1 MKKINKTGLFVIT
14 IFIITTTSLLGQAT
28 DLFFSE
34 YIEGS
39 SYNKALEI
47 FNGTGM
53 DIDLSNYQ
61 LWQIGNGGNWPEYT
75 VDISGTLPDGE
86 VFVVCHPDA
95 NPTMLAVAD
104 LVVTLYHNGNDA
116 QGLAKDDG
124 TGTFYLIDTIG
135 EDGDAPEYGWDVA
148 GVPEATKDHTLVR
161 KASIGNPNTD
171 WNSSAGTNA
180 DNSEWIVYD
189 KDTFDYLGSHTFTG
203 GGGDTTPPTLVSTN
217 ATSSTTVNLVF
228 SEKIS
233 QETAEV
239 VGNYI
244 IDELT
249 VLNAH
254 LQTDSITVTLTTA
267 EQTEGETYTI
277 TVNNVED
284 LAGNPIES
292 NSTIDFTGYQ
302 SGGGENDL
310 LFSDYIEGSSNN
322 KALEIYNGTGASANL
337 SNYRIVGSY
346 NGSGWQSSYYS
357 FPEETNLPNGDV
369 WVIANEDADQAILNV
384 ADDILAYNEGGY
396 VVSFNGNDARGL
408 EKTSDGRQTW
418 TLIDVIGVPTEDPG
432 DGLGWSVAGEE
443 NATVDHTLVR
453 KAAITQGNTD
463 WTSSAGTDTEDSEWI
478 VYPQDTFEYLGSHNA
493 GGEDTTPPSI
503 INLIALSLTSVQIS
517 FSEALND
524 TMAEDENNYSIT
536 PSLNISSAELQ
547 EGNKVLLT
555 TGEQTPGESYTLTL
569 RSIADTSGNVMA
581 DTTVEFT
588 GYQQG
593 EYDLIADIQN
603 NYDDYEGE
611 EVTIRGV
618 VTIGDGLLKP
628 GMTKFYIQDSSEK
641 GIQIY
646 NYSPLSTTYIRG
658 NYIEVTGTVDKYEND
673 VEITNPTVTLLAQE
687 ENLPL
692 PHIMVGDEDLTING
706 TWAKV
711 TGEITDVWDAEEY
724 GFYQITVSVSGTE
737 IPLMFWNSTGV
748 DVSEYEEGDNVK
760 AYGVITFYTDDEGV
774 TTPQLT
780 CGYEEDI
787 SLYSGEE
794 YFEITPINPQP
805 YDTVTVT
812 FTCPDNYIGDCDTVR
827 LLWRTVQHLPFKSII
842 MDPIE
847 GAYNKFE
854 SVIPGQPEATI
865 VYFYFAVTDTSSG
878 EITNFPENAPYT
890 LNSYKYDVTSLKAI
904 LKVPPKTFCPTLNEK
919 FEIQVH
925 SRKDDKIILR
935 LYNSEGKLVHTF
947 FNKLSN
953 GSESINWDGK
963 DETWNTLPP
972 GLYICHLEVIDRE
985 TGKTKT
991 DTAPIVIAVPLKD

>member
-432 DGLGWSVAGEE
+432 DGQGWTVAGEE
-443 NATVDHTLVR
+443 NATINHTLVR
-453 KAAITQGNTD
+453 KNSVITGNTD
-463 WTSSAGTDTEDSEWI
+463 WTSSACTNQDDSEWI
-478 VYPQDTFEYLGSHNA
+478 VYPQDTFEYLGSH
-493 GGEDTTPPSI
+493 GGG
-503 INLIALSLTSVQIS
+503 A
-517 FSEALND
+517 A
-524 TMAEDENNYSIT
+524 
-536 PSLNISSAELQ
+536 
-547 EGNKVLLT
+547 
-555 TGEQTPGESYTLTL
+555 
-569 RSIADTSGNVMA
+569 GNV
-581 DTTVEFT
+581 
-588 GYQQG
+588 
-593 EYDLIADIQN
+593 EY
-603 NYDDYEGE
+603 
-611 EVTIRGV
+611 
-618 VTIGDGLLKP
+618 P
-628 GMTKFYIQDSSEK
+628 
-641 GIQIY
+641 
-646 NYSPLSTTYIRG
+646 
-658 NYIEVTGTVDKYEND
+658 
-673 VEITNPTVTLLAQE
+673 AQPVPANE
-687 ENLPL
+687 PA
-692 PHIMVGDEDLTING
+692 T
-706 TWAKV
+706 
-711 TGEITDVWDAEEY
+711 
-724 GFYQITVSVSGTE
+724 
-737 IPLMFWNSTGV
+737 
-748 DVSEYEEGDNVK
+748 
-760 AYGVITFYTDDEGV
+760 ITFTSQD
-774 TTPQLT
+774 T
-780 CGYEEDI
+780 CKSVELLWNTIKGNEFKSTCMNFID
-787 SLYSGEE
+787 STLYSYAAE
-794 YFEITPINPQP
+794 
-805 YDTVTVT
+805 
-812 FTCPDNYIGDCDTVR
+812 
-827 LLWRTVQHLPFKSII
+827 
-842 MDPIE
+842 
-847 GAYNKFE
+847 
-854 SVIPGQPEATI
+854 IPGQPEGTI
-865 VYFYFAVTDTSSG
+865 VYFYITASDTSDSVSY
-878 EITNFPENAPYT
+878 FPENAPKELYQYE
-890 LNSYKYDVTSLKAI
+890 YKVETLKAV
-904 LKVPPKTFCPTLNEK
+904 LKVPHHTFCPALGEK
-919 FEIQVH
+919 FEIQFH
-925 SRKDDKIILR
+925 SRTNDKIILR
-935 LYNSEGKLVHTF
+935 LYNCEGKLVNTF
-947 FNKLSN
+947 KNENSN
-953 GSESINWDGK
+953 GLNTIEWDGR